1 MEELSPLTISNSILG
16 DPTVLLT
23 KDLETYTL
31 YRPVDDN
38 IRASNEILDFLSK
51 HFKIDR
57 LKVGVFNLKG
67 KKYYCYQ
74 EIDGAAEF
82 DSWNVFLWDSKRK
95 FNQFLSPKT
104 LFSSFLVDLYF
115 PLFNGSKRYIL
126 AGKKNQFAIHPVP
139 DNEFTSL
146 SFEPTTPAQLGM
158 TLAGISS
165 FFKHMKNDLMVY
177 LEDFEALNHS
187 KLKAD
192 LKYRVSL
199 YPEVRNIYWS
209 EMHKCFDPEF
219 MKYTNAELKNYILKL

>member
-1 MEELSPLTISNSILG
+1 MEELSPLTISNSVLG

-31 YRPVDDN
+31 YRPVDNN
-38 IRASNEILDFLSK
+38 IRTSNEILDFLSK

-139 DNEFTSL
+139 ENEFTLL

-165 FFKHMKNDLMVY
+165 FFKHMKNDLLVY
-177 LEDFEALNHS
+177 LEDFEALNHN

-199 YPEVRNIYWS
+199 YPEVRNIYWN
-209 EMHKCFDPEF
+209 EMQKCFDPEF
-219 MKYTNAELKNYILKL
+219 MNYTNAELKNYILKL